1 MLYLDM
7 QPHSWTCLVARLP
20 TRAQNYL
27 SKSLFVCIGDRA
39 EKRGEGDRRS
49 SIDLDL
55 STMKRV
61 SISGRSDDDKLG
73 GGGGYEGRGLDGR
86 GRGQC
91 AWARPHLDA
100 NWVKW
105 RKLCAS
111 LASIKQPYYLSYPS
125 QPRRRV
131 SFLTHEGRVVSGGG
145 GRGGG

>member
-1 MLYLDM
+1 MDM
-7 QPHSWTCLVARLP
+7 SRGPPASAGP
-20 TRAQNYL
+20 KL
-27 SKSLFVCIGDRA
+27 SFKVTFCVHRRQSSR
-39 EKRGEGDRRS
+39 EERREGDRRS

-73 GGGGYEGRGLDGR
+73 GGGGEYEGRGSDGR
-86 GRGQC
+86 GRGTC

-111 LASIKQPYYLSYPS
+111 LASLKQPYYLSYPS

-131 SFLTHEGRVVSGGG
+131 SNLTQGGRVVSGGG
-145 GRGGG
+145 GRGRG

>member
-20 TRAQNYL
+20 PRAQNYL

-39 EKRGEGDRRS
+39 ERRGEGDRRS

-73 GGGGYEGRGLDGR
+73 GGLEEDNMKDADRTEGDED
-86 GRGQC
+86 C
-91 AWARPHLDA
+91 ARE
-100 NWVKW
+100 
-105 RKLCAS
+105 
-111 LASIKQPYYLSYPS
+111 
-125 QPRRRV
+125 RV
-131 SFLTHEGRVVSGGG
+131 LTWTQIG
-145 GRGGG
+145 